1 MPTITYEGRAIEARP
16 DEPVLEA
23 LLRAGERVA
32 HSCRSGICRCCMM
45 RAVSGTPD
53 GASQAGL
60 SPALR
65 EKGFFLPCVCRATGD
80 MVVAKPADAL
90 ATAPARIGRVEVV
103 GRDVVRVFI
112 RTEGPFEFRAGQFV
126 NLVRSDGL
134 ARSYS
139 LAGTPSEDNTLEF
152 HVRRLPNGRMSSW
165 LSDGAC
171 PGDRIEVRGPY
182 GECHYQ
188 SDDPAEEI
196 VLIGVG
202 TGLAPLLGVL
212 RDAIA
217 RDHRGPITLFHGAR
231 DPDGL
236 YLVDELRGIERRHPG
251 FTYVPCAL
259 AGAPEPDMRIGTVES
274 IVRARFLSLD
284 GRRAFVCGDPDFVR
298 AMRKSVF
305 LAGAS
310 MNAIHSDSFVPS
322 SS

>member
-1 MPTITYEGRAIEARP
+1 MPTITYEGREIDARP
-16 DEPVLEA
+16 DESVLDA
-23 LLRAGERVA
+23 MLRAGERVA

-45 RAVSGTPD
+45 RAISGAPD
-53 GASQAGL
+53 DASQAGL
-60 SPALR
+60 SPAMR

-80 MVVAKPADAL
+80 MVVAKPSEAL
-90 ATAPARIGRVEVV
+90 GVAPARVRRVDVV

-112 RTEGPFEFRAGQFV
+112 RTDDPFEFRAGQFV
-126 NLVRSDGL
+126 NLVRDDGL

-139 LAGTPSEDNTLEF
+139 LAGTPSPDNTLEF

-165 LSDGAC
+165 LSDNAR
-171 PGDRIEVRGPY
+171 PGDPIEVRGPF

-188 SDDPAEEI
+188 SEDPAEEI
-196 VLIGVG
+196 LLVGVG

-212 RDAIA
+212 RDAFA

-236 YLVDELRGIERRHPG
+236 YLVDELRDLERRRPD

-259 AGAPEPDMRIGTVES
+259 TGDSETGVHIGAIDTVL
-274 IVRARFLSLD
+274 RARFPTLD